1 MNWGWGSAPNGMG
14 THTAN
19 PATSASSDDA
29 TLGAR
34 LAAASR
40 SAQGFTTAVD
50 DPAVLA
56 ELRGLCTAPRPMNAP
71 RGEKRDSPAP

>member
-1 MNWGWGSAPNGMG
+1 MN
-14 THTAN
+14 THTAI
-19 PATSASSDDA
+19 PAAAPVPSSAA

-40 SAQGFTTAVD
+40 SAQGFTTVVA

-56 ELRGLCTAPRPMNAP
+56 ELRELCTTPRPMSPTVA
-71 RGEKRDSPAP
+71 EKRNGPVP